1 MKTKQRI
8 NYVSHHRAAS
18 LRMAEDAKLSA
29 IDVSVYNTLF
39 MLWNLAGF
47 PERLP
52 AEPDEVMK
60 MAKVGNIR
68 TYRKALENLQA
79 GDYIEV
85 KSQRGSGGGTFISFA
100 DFSGNKDS
108 KWGKSALFEGA
119 ANGAKVPYLNGA
131 ELPHLNRPN
140 GAKVPH
146 SYKEVQT
153 TDNVVKHPTTV
164 QTFVPNGTSASPS
177 AALAEKNLSVSDYPG
192 NTDHPNMPPAP
203 QERKKKSSA
212 QKRKKELRPFSPL
225 NKAGQAEVSEAPQ
238 NGQEEPKEAQR
249 SATKHWAALVE
260 EWFRF
265 YAEKHEGN
273 KPRFRKA
280 DTSHFK
286 EIIQALERRAIAK
299 DVAWTEEVAVERLR
313 LFLTHAYGRN
323 WLKTHFLL
331 HNLNSQFDAIVN
343 SKPEQQ
349 QPSGKVRSGGAVIG
363 AGNPDLE
370 RKLADE
376 LEQYLP
382 DSRNASHWP
391 D

>member
-18 LRMAEDAKLSA
+18 LRMAEDAQLSS

-39 MLWNLAGF
+39 MLWNLSGF

-52 AEPDEVMK
+52 AEPEEVMK

-68 TYRKALENLQA
+68 TYRKALETLQA

-100 DFSGNKDS
+100 DFSGNEDS
-108 KWGKSALFEGA
+108 KWGKSALSEGA
-119 ANGAKVPYLNGA
+119 ANGAKVPYLNRA

-140 GAKVPH
+140 GAKVPY

-164 QTFVPNGTSASPS
+164 QTFVPNGTSAPS
-177 AALAEKNLSVSDYPG
+177 AARAEKKEGESKIPEAQ
-192 NTDHPNMPPAP
+192 TPPQPQAP
-203 QERKKKSSA
+203 KEKKVA
-212 QKRKKELRPFSPL
+212 PKKE
-225 NKAGQAEVSEAPQ
+225 KV
-238 NGQEEPKEAQR
+238 EP
-249 SATKHWAALVE
+249 ATAHWRALVE

-273 KPRFRKA
+273 NPRFRKS
-280 DTSHFK
+280 DTAHFK

-313 LFLTHAYGRN
+313 YFLTHAYGRN
-323 WLKTHFLL
+323 WLQKHFLL
-331 HNLNSQFDAIVN
+331 PNLNSQFDAIVN

-349 QPSGKVRSGGAVIG
+349 QPSGSGFRTGGGAVIG
-363 AGNPDLE
+363 SGNEHHAAKLAERAAAFARKHGNPTG
-370 RKLADE
+370 
-376 LEQYLP
+376 
-382 DSRNASHWP
+382 
-391 D
+391 